1 MICIFLLHPEWIILK
16 KTFKRSLV
24 WRRVPVLYISESYIE
39 IKINLNFYFYTS
51 LWCLK
56 RFYEGLKGLHKTF
69 WGSTKKCKNKNL
81 SIFFCSSGNYRIILM
96 KNFYPFSGMDQ
107 NILVLTQTSNF
118 QSLQLNFWKV
128 MNTLMTHCFYKTK
141 NNFKRS
147 LLCL

>member
-1 MICIFLLHPEWIILK
+1 MYIVASSRRNYPWK

-39 IKINLNFYFYTS
+39 IKINLNFYFYTY
-51 LWCLK
+51 LWCLN

-69 WGSTKKCKNKNL
+69 CGRTKKCKNKNL
-81 SIFFCSSGNYRIILM
+81 SIFFCSSGNHRIILM
-96 KNFYPFSGMDQ
+96 KNFYPFSGMEQ
-107 NILVLTQTSNF
+107 NILVLTQTSKF